1 VDGLRVRGGADA
13 VSAQLKVVSIHDSN
27 YRDTVTTLRLIAD
40 QIEAGKYGAVGC
52 CGIVLLGDK
61 LEVFG
66 MGPDSDG
73 AAVQTVLSA
82 GAYQLMKE
90 VAEHGL

>member
-1 VDGLRVRGGADA
+1 MPPTP
-13 VSAQLKVVSIHDSN
+13 KVVTLYDSN
-27 YRDTVTTLRLIAD
+27 YRDTVKTLRLIAD
-40 QIEAGKYGAVGC
+40 QIEAGDFGAVGC
-52 CGIVLLGDK
+52 CAIVVLGDR

-82 GAYQLMKE
+82 GAYVLMRE
-90 VAEHGL
+90 VAEHGR

>member
-1 VDGLRVRGGADA
+1 M
-13 VSAQLKVVSIHDSN
+13 SQPLKIVSIHDSN
-27 YRDTVTTLRLIAD
+27 FRETVTTLRLIAD

-52 CGIVLLGDK
+52 CGVVVLGDT

-73 AAVQTVLSA
+73 AAVQTVLAA
-82 GAYQLMKE
+82 GAFRLMHAI
-90 VAEHGL
+90 AEHGR